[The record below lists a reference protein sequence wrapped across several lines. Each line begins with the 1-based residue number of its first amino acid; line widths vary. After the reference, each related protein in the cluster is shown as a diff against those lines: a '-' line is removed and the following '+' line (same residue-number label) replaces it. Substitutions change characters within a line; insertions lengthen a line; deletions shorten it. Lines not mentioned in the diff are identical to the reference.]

1 MLRGTLTHNPKR
13 PKRRHEMKSNRTWV
27 LIADGGHA
35 SVFETQGN
43 YSDLAPVEDMRLS
56 ANLPANRDILTDRP
70 GRSFESQGR
79 ARHAKENPSDPHR
92 ELKRAFAKKLGA
104 VLKAKLAEK
113 RFDHLVIVAPPS
125 TLGDLRKILPKS
137 TLSKVTAE
145 LAQDLVKIPQSELP
159 RKLKD
164 VLKR

>member
-1 MLRGTLTHNPKR
+1 
-13 PKRRHEMKSNRTWV
+13 V

-35 SVFETQGN
+35 SVFETQG
-43 YSDLAPVEDMRLS
+43 SDADLAPVQEMTFS
-56 ANLPANRDILTDRP
+56 ADLPANREILTDRP

-104 VLKAKLAEK
+104 ALNEKLAEK
-113 RFDHLVIVAPPS
+113 RFDRLVIVAPPS
-125 TLGDLRKILPKS
+125 TLGDLRKTLPKS

-145 LAQDLVKIPQSELP
+145 LAQDLVKTPRSELAE
-159 RKLKD
+159 KLKD
-164 VLKR
+164 VLKRQGLA